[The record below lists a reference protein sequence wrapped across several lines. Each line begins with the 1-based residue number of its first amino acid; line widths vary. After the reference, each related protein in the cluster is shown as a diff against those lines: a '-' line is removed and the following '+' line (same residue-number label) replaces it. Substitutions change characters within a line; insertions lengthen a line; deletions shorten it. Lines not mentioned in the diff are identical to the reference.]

1 MGRSA
6 KISKMSR
13 TGRLPFKQRRL
24 ARELAKHQ
32 ARSSTA
38 LVEDSSVV
46 DEVVQLREW
55 RQRKKIIAAKA
66 KQIIEEERGELQT
79 TAEQVEL
86 E

>member
-1 MGRSA
+1 
-6 KISKMSR
+6 MSR